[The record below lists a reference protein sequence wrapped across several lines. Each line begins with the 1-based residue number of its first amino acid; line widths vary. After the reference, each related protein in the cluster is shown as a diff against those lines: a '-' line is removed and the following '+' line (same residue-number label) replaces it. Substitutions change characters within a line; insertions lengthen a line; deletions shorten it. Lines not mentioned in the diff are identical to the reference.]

1 MFRDSMD
8 KMEAMLR
15 GSMSKMDSNYLA
27 EPDVA
32 MMSTEPAP
40 TAAYQAK
47 SPLFRECMAEFL
59 GMLVFMLFGT
69 GVVAQ
74 VVLSEG
80 SKGEFLSINLCW
92 GLGIL
97 FGIHVCGGVSG
108 AHLNPAV
115 TVSLALF
122 GRFKWKKVPYYV
134 AAQLLGAFGASAIVC
149 MVYAPLINATDP
161 HKTETQGIFAT
172 YPYSDDVPT
181 GTCFLTEVVGTA
193 LLVGCLFAIGDDMNK
208 PASPYSQPGAVALLV
223 VAIGMAFGMNTGYAI
238 NPARDLGPRLFSLC
252 AGWGTNVFTL
262 NDSYFWVPIVAP
274 ILGGPIGAGMYVVLV
289 EQHHPVEYSHQR
301 A

>member
-1 MFRDSMD
+1 MVCMD

-74 VVLSEG
+74 AVLSEG
-80 SKGEFLSINLCW
+80 SKASTYAGGSAFSLEFT
-92 GLGIL
+92 
-97 FGIHVCGGVSG
+97 FVVVSG

-134 AAQLLGAFGASAIVC
+134 AAQLLGAFGASAIVS
-149 MVYAPLINATDP
+149 PLINATDP

-208 PASPYSQPGAVALLV
+208 PASLYSQPGAVALLV

-252 AGWGTNVFTL
+252 AGW
-262 NDSYFWVPIVAP
+262 
-274 ILGGPIGAGMYVVLV
+274 
-289 EQHHPVEYSHQR
+289 EQMCSP
-301 A
+301 

>member
-74 VVLSEG
+74 VVLSKG

-149 MVYAPLINATDP
+149 MV
-161 HKTETQGIFAT
+161 
-172 YPYSDDVPT
+172 DDVPT